1 MSVYELDEARL
12 RHREVLRN
20 AERAAVRHRLL
31 VARRWEKRAAH
42 AARRARQAAQALG

>member
-1 MSVYELDEARL
+1 MYDLNEAHQRQ
-12 RHREVLRN
+12 REVLRD

-42 AARRARQAAQALG
+42 AARRARQASQALG